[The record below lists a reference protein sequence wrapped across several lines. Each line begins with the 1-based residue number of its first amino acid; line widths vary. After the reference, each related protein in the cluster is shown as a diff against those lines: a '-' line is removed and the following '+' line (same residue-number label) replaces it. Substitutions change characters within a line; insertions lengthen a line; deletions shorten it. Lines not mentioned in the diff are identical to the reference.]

1 MTILFLTKFFH
12 KSWIQKW
19 IKNNCKIFC
28 GIFVCQALIFTSFGK
43 NHENHVFRV
52 KKKVSFQTWTCFMGR
67 KKYFSNDCFVIMF
80 SSYPRR
86 IAYFIYHGSQSK
98 QSLTS
103 TYSLSLIKKSL
114 YYIQKSLKTIGS
126 LSSWK
131 TGLSQCMQ
139 GWHFVFPGFELF
151 LLSQALSTH
160 LILNYTSY

>member
-1 MTILFLTKFFH
+1 MAYLCVKHWFLHHLGKIMKTIYSELKRRWVFK
-12 KSWIQKW
+12 
-19 IKNNCKIFC
+19 
-28 GIFVCQALIFTSFGK
+28 
-43 NHENHVFRV
+43 HEPVLH
-52 KKKVSFQTWTCFMGR
+52 G
-67 KKYFSNDCFVIMF
+67 KKYFLNDCFVIMF

-103 TYSLSLIKKSL
+103 TYSLSLIKESL

-126 LSSWK
+126 LLSWK